1 MLVRFKNDRELR
13 DKILAAVEGLP
24 TSSQLFRNA
33 VGIVSRTF
41 ENAFNKGIR
50 YNEMTK
56 LINAL
61 NKHSPKLCLIYAD
74 VVESVPKQIKDVVSA
89 NVSDP
94 DVALLTSSEKLLS
107 ESKVPECP
115 GSPTPEEIEESLS
128 EIAFPQT
135 KRERDTGVYPPGTG
149 LQSPPSEVTDPP
161 KPIQVTPEPTTGANP
176 DSSRQSATRLSGKL
190 AIVSAFL
197 VVPACVVL
205 MFLFSGYGSSGTK
218 QMDIPD
224 AQFYFSKVA
233 SQDEHVR
240 YENGPKLSQ
249 MDSNN
254 PIYKISPRDQIVLT
268 FRVPSGIPS
277 AKLRVIVVSPKQ
289 ITGKSTHSYLMHGS
303 DRFFRDPDDPFQLTF
318 PDIENSVENRYAFE
332 ETAGWYGFILAT
344 TTGGTDITRPISTEL
359 ELSNKPSPERFIVG
373 IEEKM
378 PVEIRDGTTNRGFV
392 EGNTAIPKIK
402 NLVSEIASTNGVE
415 VLSYLFVFVD
425 EAEPSSM
432 PIFMD

>member
-1 MLVRFKNDRELR
+1 MLVRFKNDRELS

-24 TSSQLFRNA
+24 TSSKLFKDA
-33 VGIVSRTF
+33 VGVVSRTF

-56 LINAL
+56 IISAL

-94 DVALLTSSEKLLS
+94 DVTFLTSSEKLLS
-107 ESKVPECP
+107 ESKVLECP
-115 GSPTPEEIEESLS
+115 GTPTPEEIEESLS
-128 EIAFPQT
+128 EIAVPQT
-135 KRERDTGVYPPGTG
+135 KGELDAGVYPPGTG

-176 DSSRQSATRLSGKL
+176 DSSRQTVTRLSGKL
-190 AIVSAFL
+190 AIVTAFL

-205 MFLFSGYGSSGTK
+205 IFWFGGYGSSGTK

-224 AQFYFSKVA
+224 AQFYFSTIA

-240 YENGPKLSQ
+240 YENGPKLSR

-268 FRVPSGIPS
+268 FRVPSEIQITE
-277 AKLRVIVVSPKQ
+277 LQVFVVSP
-289 ITGKSTHSYLMHGS
+289 TGHTGTRTHSYAIYGPDHLY
-303 DRFFRDPDDPFQLTF
+303 RDPDHPHKLTF
-318 PDIENSVENRYAFE
+318 PDIKSSVENRYAFE
-332 ETAGWYGFILAT
+332 EKAGWYGFILT
-344 TTGGTDITRPISTEL
+344 TTTQADVTHSSSIEID
-359 ELSNKPSPERFIVG
+359 LSNKPGPERFIGG
-373 IEEKM
+373 IAEKM
-378 PVEIRDGTTNRGFV
+378 PIEIRDGTPNRGVV

-402 NLVSEIASTNGVE
+402 NLVSEVAAINRVE

-425 EAEPSSM
+425 EADPPST
-432 PIFMD
+432 PKFME